1 MRVVRERVPA
11 EQTRPD
17 RGGLRPL
24 DAGAAPVRGAPEPIP
39 AVTGAAPA
47 PGDAIAA
54 AAADGA
60 RRERARMRA
69 WLHDTVLQTLE
80 FVAAG
85 GYADDPDATA
95 MSAVAASAADQL
107 RAEIEGELPPA
118 AGALIEEIHA
128 LVERERRTATYR
140 IDLAV
145 GVVEPTFKQAGAE
158 PLIAAVAEALRNAG
172 RHARANRVHVTCEIA
187 GGVATVVVEDDG
199 VGFDPGAVRRGAGLR
214 HSIVGRLEHEG
225 GRAAI
230 ESSPGRGTRIVMQLG
245 LAPRLV
251 SPARDGR
258 R

>member
-1 MRVVRERVPA
+1 MRVVREQVPA
-11 EQTRPD
+11 ERTRPD
-17 RGGLRPL
+17 RGDRTPVGVPEAV
-24 DAGAAPVRGAPEPIP
+24 DPGAAKPIS
-39 AVTGAAPA
+39 AIIAAAPS
-47 PGDAIAA
+47 PDDAITA

-128 LVERERRTATYR
+128 LVERERQTATYG
-140 IDLAV
+140 IDLDV
-145 GVVEPTFKQAGAE
+145 GVVEPAFKQAGAE

-187 GGVATVVVEDDG
+187 GGIATVIVQDDG
-199 VGFDPGAVRRGAGLR
+199 VGFDPGAIRRGAGLR
-214 HSIVGRLEHEG
+214 HSIVGRLQHEG
-225 GRAAI
+225 GRAVI

-258 R
+258 G